1 MSRKT
6 FKFVGNCPHVLAR
19 LSRRLSTEQLQQC
32 IKLEGKETTL
42 SQHYPDA
49 MVKQILLGI
58 KQTAMELDP
67 QRFMMPRTLRSG
79 HNVWV
84 AKLNDN
90 PEDWKPLFESARQT
104 FDTTLKRAVC
114 SQLQIHSGEQSMTW

>member
-42 SQHYPDA
+42 SQHYPDE

-58 KQTAMELDP
+58 KQTAMKLDP
-67 QRFMMPRTLRSG
+67 QRFVVPRTLIFG